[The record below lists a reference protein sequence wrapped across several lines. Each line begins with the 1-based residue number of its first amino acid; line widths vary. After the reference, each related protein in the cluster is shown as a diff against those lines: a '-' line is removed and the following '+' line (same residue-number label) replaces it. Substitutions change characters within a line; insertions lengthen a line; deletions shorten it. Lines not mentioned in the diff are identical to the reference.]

1 MDDSDI
7 TPQSEPTG
15 LRLLRF
21 LGLEYETP
29 EKRSGRSCV
38 LVQIDGLS
46 HEEFLKAV
54 GAGKMPFI
62 AKLLKSEKAVAGPW
76 RSMLP
81 ASTGAFQAGLFYGD
95 NDDIP
100 GFFWFDK
107 STRKEVRMNSG
118 ADVAALEERIAERV
132 SPFAGL
138 LNGGAAYTAI
148 FTGGATESLMTF
160 ARLFRPSLNVGTRP
174 RWILYFLLSQIL
186 LLARL
191 VFYSAVEILLAL
203 FDMVYG
209 LISLRNKFL
218 EFQFVFPRI
227 ACVVFCREIATL
239 AAIMDIRR
247 GVGPIYLNYLG
258 YDEHAHHRGPSST
271 FAQWTLKGVDA
282 SVKRIHDAIQWSEQ
296 DGVRSYDLYVW
307 SDHGQVTS
315 MPFQEVFG
323 QEPERHFELL
333 FDTLYG
339 PTEDD
344 RVLARAQLDEERLGR
359 GRFIRGQQRRHD
371 RARIRR
377 QADVAQQMRDALPRP
392 LQRLYDR
399 LLRTASDVYVYDGRD
414 GVSPESP
421 RLKFISTGPVALLY
435 LDGVD
440 GPVTFEEWQTRFPK
454 FLTELVQHQGVGFAM
469 IRTRDGGARVGVA
482 GEWFDLDDSA
492 GMDEKGLH
500 DFSSWLQGNRDTL
513 HRWTNLPSSGDALVF
528 GHCATS
534 GRVYSYTYERGG
546 HAGPSRLELTP
557 FILVPQRVAH
567 LWPELTDPGAELLT
581 LTILHDRLRAIYYR
595 NSGPEPVDG

>member
-7 TPQSEPTG
+7 EPQSEPPG

-21 LGLEYETP
+21 LGLEFETP

-62 AKLLKSEKAVAGPW
+62 AKLLKAEKAVAGPW

-81 ASTGAFQAGLFYGD
+81 TSTGAFQAGLFYGD

-107 STRKEVRMNSG
+107 STREEVRMNSA
-118 ADVAALEERIAERV
+118 ADVAALEERVAERV
-132 SPFAGL
+132 TPFAGL
-138 LNGGAAYTAI
+138 LNGGAAYTSI
-148 FTGGATESLMTF
+148 FTGGATESLLTF

-174 RWILYFLLSQIL
+174 RWILYFLLTQIL

-191 VFYSAVEILLAL
+191 VYYSVVEVLLAL

-209 LISLRNKFL
+209 LLSLRNKFL

-239 AAIMDIRR
+239 AAILDIRR
-247 GVGPIYLNYLG
+247 GVGPIYLNFLG

-307 SDHGQVTS
+307 SDHGQVKS
-315 MPFQEVFG
+315 VPFQEQFG

-333 FDTLYG
+333 FDTLYA
-339 PTEDD
+339 PTDDD
-344 RVLARAQLDEERLGR
+344 RARARAQLDEERLGR
-359 GRFIRGQQRRHD
+359 GRLIRGQQRRHD

-377 QADVAQQMRDALPRP
+377 QADVAQQMGDALPRP
-392 LQRLYDR
+392 LRRLYDR
-399 LLRTASDVYVYDGRD
+399 LLRSASDVYVFEGRD

-435 LDGVD
+435 LDGID
-440 GPVTFEEWQTRFPK
+440 GPVTFEEWQARFPE
-454 FLTELVQHQGVGFAM
+454 FLTELAHHEGVGFAM
-469 IRTRDGGARVGVA
+469 IRTRDGGARVGAA
-482 GEWFDLDDSA
+482 GEWFDLGDSA
-492 GMDEKGLH
+492 GMEEKDLH
-500 DFSSWLQGNRDTL
+500 NLAELLREHGTALR
-513 HRWTNLPSSGDALVF
+513 RWTNLPSSGDILMF
-528 GHCATS
+528 GHRAAT
-534 GRVYSYTYERGG
+534 GRVFSYSYERGA
-546 HAGPSRLELTP
+546 HAGPSRLEVTP

-567 LWPELTDPGAELLT
+567 LWPELTDPGAELLSLAT
-581 LTILHDRLRAIYYR
+581 LHERLRAIYYR
-595 NSGPEPVDG
+595 NSGPEQIDG